1 MKTASGKTKTEV
13 AATTDVPLLRKRD
26 AKKEEKLHNVD
37 NLKPEEEEAGAVTV
51 SKLHKPL
58 ELTFFKVGAMLK
70 NTFLELNLFSLNE
83 KLESFSFYLLGTA
96 GFLVI

>member
-1 MKTASGKTKTEV
+1 
-13 AATTDVPLLRKRD
+13 
-26 AKKEEKLHNVD
+26 
-37 NLKPEEEEAGAVTV
+37 
-51 SKLHKPL
+51 
-58 ELTFFKVGAMLK
+58 VGAMLK